1 MYHNFTQLIIF
12 IDTNGILVGNDI
24 QNTFSQVISFSLKND
39 TDTVMLTLIT
49 INY

>member
-24 QNTFSQVISFSLKND
+24 QNTLSQVISFSLKND

-49 INY
+49 IYY